1 LTKRNA
7 IDFNDRNNLP
17 VRAGKGDTTMNT
29 FFRRSINEYQKQI
42 SLKES
47 FAIQTG
53 RLRETLESVNWTKF
67 EEPPTNRRVLRRR
80 LRLLLLSPLIEIAW
94 ADGRVTRRESDAILQ
109 VAETYGLVDDETG
122 YCELLDKLTARP
134 MPPIVG
140 RMWQDFRRF
149 VENLSEAEREELK
162 FCLDVQARFV
172 AEQSSDNFVAFL
184 RGERVSERE
193 REFLQI
199 VSEQLENACAAA
211 KALAEKRPATLE
223 AERKAN
229 EMRELTVSADNYYG
243 AADLNETLDDYS
255 KLIPL
260 VPLVKTAWAEGRV
273 TRRER
278 ELIFEAAKN
287 MGIEP
292 ESHSYRRLSDWFE
305 LHPTDEFYDE
315 SLRRLRGEFEKLPEE
330 ERTLRRL
337 DVLSD
342 CVNVAEASG
351 GTSRY
356 PAGGAKI
363 CPEEIAVVKHIAS
376 RLNGAATV

>member
-1 LTKRNA
+1 
-7 IDFNDRNNLP
+7 
-17 VRAGKGDTTMNT
+17 MNT

-53 RLRETLESVNWTKF
+53 RLKQTLESVNWTKF
-67 EEPPTNRRVLRRR
+67 EEPPTNRRLLRRR
-80 LRLLLLSPLIEIAW
+80 LRLLLLSPLVEIAW

-109 VAETYGLVDDETG
+109 VAEAYGLVDDEAG
-122 YCELLDKLTARP
+122 CCELLDKLTARP
-134 MPPIVG
+134 VPPIVG
-140 RMWQDFRRF
+140 RMWQDFRGF
-149 VENLSEAEREELK
+149 LENLSEAEREELK

-199 VSEQLENACAAA
+199 LSEQVENACTAA
-211 KALAEKRPATLE
+211 KSLEEKRAATLE
-223 AERKAN
+223 AERKEN
-229 EMRELTVSADNYYG
+229 EMRELTVSADNYY
-243 AADLNETLDDYS
+243 AADLNETRDDYS

-260 VPLVKTAWAEGRV
+260 VPLVKTAWAEGRI
-273 TRRER
+273 TKRER

-287 MGIEP
+287 MGIQP
-292 ESHSYRRLSDWFE
+292 ESGSYRRLSDWFE

-351 GTSRY
+351 GTRRY

-363 CPEEIAVVKHIAS
+363 CDEEFFVVKHIAGKLS
-376 RLNGAATV
+376 GAAPV

>member
-1 LTKRNA
+1 
-7 IDFNDRNNLP
+7 
-17 VRAGKGDTTMNT
+17 MNT

-53 RLRETLESVNWTKF
+53 RLKETLESVNWTKF
-67 EEPPTNRRVLRRR
+67 EEPPTNRRVLRRH
-80 LRLLLLSPLIEIAW
+80 LRLLLLSPLVEIAW

-140 RMWQDFRRF
+140 RMWEDFRRF

-193 REFLQI
+193 RECLQI

-211 KALAEKRPATLE
+211 KSLE
-223 AERKAN
+223 EQKAARAAERKAN
-229 EMRELTVSADNYYG
+229 EMREITVAAGNYY
-243 AADLNETLDDYS
+243 DETNFTETPDDYS

-292 ESHSYRRLSDWFE
+292 ESHSYRRLSEWFE
-305 LHPTDEFYDE
+305 LHPTEEFYDE
-315 SLRRLRGEFEKLPEE
+315 SLRRLHGEIEKLPEE

-351 GTSRY
+351 GTRRF

-363 CPEEIAVVKHIAS
+363 CPEEIAVVKRIAS